1 MTKKDLIAVIK
12 NLPYNSISIKEKQE
26 ALKWLVTTCDVS
38 LITKN
43 ELLNAIIWLVDKVD
57 FNHCD

>member
-12 NLPYNSISIKEKQE
+12 NLPYDGISIKEKQE
-26 ALKWLVTTCDVS
+26 ALKWLVATCDVS

-57 FNHCD
+57 FDHCD